1 MNAYRLKKYRL
12 FMNCVLLE
20 EMALYG
26 VAGEP
31 ACIDNIIII
40 PAFYE
45 FFPELEE
52 SDIDSDISLEEY
64 LNSNGDRLTEICPR
78 FARFFKEEGFVNSSS
93 SGDAIWVHAKILD
106 LFQYYPPTI
115 DWRYGLPDFSFLAV
129 TFNDSRELASA
140 HPFSCIE
147 YNLQSYLEFS
157 CFTDLKHQS
166 IVSSAFWKLL
176 LAYPGLG
183 TFEQKIQGN
192 CYDDYGSISM
202 GSNFI
207 TGYQNDTFYLD
218 IVWEYND
225 ILFLDFE

>member
-1 MNAYRLKKYRL
+1 MI
-12 FMNCVLLE
+12 NCDWLE
-20 EMALYG
+20 EMTLYG
-26 VAGEP
+26 VGGEP

-52 SDIDSDISLEEY
+52 SDLNSDISLEEY
-64 LNSNGDRLTEICPR
+64 LNNNGYQLSKICPR
-78 FARFFKEEGFVNSSS
+78 FDRFSTEKGLTNSSS

-115 DWRYGLPDFSFLAV
+115 DWRSGLPDFPFLAI
-129 TFNDSRELASA
+129 TFNDSRKVASV
-140 HPFSCIE
+140 HPFSCVE

-157 CFTDLKHQS
+157 RFTSLEYQS
-166 IVSSAFWKLL
+166 LVSNAFWKLL
-176 LAYPGLG
+176 LLHPGIG
-183 TFEQKIQGN
+183 SFEQKIEGD

-207 TGYQNDTFYLD
+207 AGYRNNTFYLD
-218 IVWEYND
+218 IFWEYND
-225 ILFLDFE
+225 LFFPDFD